1 VFQTDTSVAADVA
14 RILVLLKTPSFLNIQ
29 FNQITFVVFLCAI
42 AKPYES
48 LSGSLRLSP
57 AQKQIQKV
65 SGLRQEPTLKVWQ
78 TFRLS
83 AGFRCIFLLA
93 QIHFHAFL
101 QMTLQ
106 HWPM

>member
-1 VFQTDTSVAADVA
+1 M
-14 RILVLLKTPSFLNIQ
+14 
-29 FNQITFVVFLCAI
+29 TFVIFLCAI

-48 LSGSLRLSP
+48 LSGSFRLSL

-65 SGLRQEPTLKVWQ
+65 SGLRLELTLKVWQ

-83 AGFRCIFLLA
+83 TGFRCIFPFA

-101 QMTLQ
+101 QMML
-106 HWPM
+106 